1 MRVPAWLV
9 GMVVAVALPNV
20 AAQPR
25 SSPPPQAG
33 QQAQPVQPARPGQPI
48 EVDRVVA
55 VVNDEVITLHELRS
69 RLATVERQLKKQG
82 TPLPPRA
89 VLEQQ
94 LLERMII
101 DRVQVQFAKETGMR
115 IGDGEVDAAL
125 RRIADSN
132 RMSLPDFKSAIERD
146 GIAWAKFR
154 EDIREEMTIARL
166 REREVDN
173 RVVISEGEIDN
184 FLASAEAQGGGGSEM
199 LHLAHIIVRVP
210 EQATPQQLAK
220 ISARAEQ
227 ALQQLR
233 TGEDFAKVA
242 AVFSD
247 APDAL
252 SGGAMGARPA
262 DRLPGL
268 YADAAKKLKAG
279 EISGV
284 LRSPAGFHIV
294 KLLGRQGSVAAMPS
308 LKQTRSR
315 HILIKVNELV
325 SEAEARRKL
334 VGIKER
340 LDNGADFAELA
351 RLNSN
356 DLSAAKGGDLGWLY
370 QGDTVPDF
378 EKAMDALKI
387 GEISQPV
394 QSPFGFHLIQ
404 VLERRTEEASPE
416 RRRLVARAALRERKS
431 DEAYQDWIRQMRDR
445 AYVEYRLEDK

>member
-1 MRVPAWLV
+1 MFF
-9 GMVVAVALPNV
+9 AVALPAAV
-20 AAQPR
+20 AQPG
-25 SSPPPQAG
+25 SPQLPQAG
-33 QQAQPVQPARPGQPI
+33 QQAQQARPAQPI
-48 EVDRVVA
+48 EADRVAA
-55 VVNDEVITLHELRS
+55 VVNDEVITLHELRA
-69 RLATVERQLKKQG
+69 RLATVERQLRKQG
-82 TPLPPRA
+82 TPLPPQA

-101 DRVQVQFAKETGMR
+101 DRVQIQFAKETGMR

-125 RRIADSN
+125 RRIADGN
-132 RMSLPDFKSAIERD
+132 RMPLPDFKSAIERD

-154 EDIREEMTIARL
+154 EDIRDEMTVARL
-166 REREVDN
+166 REREVDT

-184 FLASAEAQGGGGSEM
+184 YLASAEAQGGGGAQM

-210 EQATPQQLAK
+210 EQATQQQLAK
-220 ISARAEQ
+220 SGARAEQ

-233 TGEDFAKVA
+233 AGEDFAKVA
-242 AVFSD
+242 AAYSD

-268 YADAAKKLKAG
+268 YADAAKNLNPG
-279 EISGV
+279 EVSGV
-284 LRSPAGFHIV
+284 LRSPAGFHII
-294 KLLGRQGSVAAMPS
+294 KLLARQGSVAAMPA
-308 LKQTRSR
+308 LKQTRAR
-315 HILIKVNELV
+315 HILVKVNELV

-334 VGIKER
+334 VGLKER

-378 EKAMDALKI
+378 ERAMDALKI

-416 RRRLVARAALRERKS
+416 RRRMVARAALRERKS